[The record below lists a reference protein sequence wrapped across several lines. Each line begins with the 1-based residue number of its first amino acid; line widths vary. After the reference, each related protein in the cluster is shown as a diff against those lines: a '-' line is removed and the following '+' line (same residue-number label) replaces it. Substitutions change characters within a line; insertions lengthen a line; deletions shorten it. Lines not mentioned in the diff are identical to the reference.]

1 MNMNINN
8 NIFTFENGITLYF
21 YDNGLNVYFPYYQH
35 YVKNNEDIQPS
46 FKQHIG
52 DKWIFDFSN
61 SVMASVIAEVKN
73 VEIANGFLQPYSSY
87 DLCFGN
93 IFTEEQIKQMKMGNV
108 SFRKIVNNAPMENG
122 IYKEEIIEKLKK
134 IEEQQNILRD
144 AIKNGESLSEVAKK
158 NNINLVKLGD

>member
-1 MNMNINN
+1 
-8 NIFTFENGITLYF
+8 
-21 YDNGLNVYFPYYQH
+21 
-35 YVKNNEDIQPS
+35 
-46 FKQHIG
+46 
-52 DKWIFDFSN
+52 
-61 SVMASVIAEVKN
+61 MASVIAEVKN

-122 IYKEEIIEKLKK
+122 IYKEDIIEKLKK

-158 NNINLVKLGD
+158 HNINLVKLEEE

>member
-1 MNMNINN
+1 MDMNNNN

-52 DKWIFDFSN
+52 DKWIFEFSN

-93 IFTEEQIKQMKMGNV
+93 IFTEEQIKQMKIGNV
-108 SFRKIVNNAPMENG
+108 SFRKIVNNVPMENG

-144 AIKNGESLSEVAKK
+144 AIKNGESLSDVAKK
-158 NNINLVKLGD
+158 HNINLAKLGD